1 MTIRRLHLLWCV
13 FAGTGLVLVIAGS
26 FLPWVVSGNIR
37 RSSYAV
43 LGVAGRL
50 GLGDDGPI
58 GMLISVWPIFGV
70 LSMTPLIAA
79 ALRWWRVAGA
89 LGVVVAAGSALVS
102 FGILWIAVG
111 RFGLTVRLDPLGP
124 AVMAAG
130 SLLLLGG
137 GLGLVVRDNSPVR
150 TQNGSTDQ

>member
-1 MTIRRLHLLWCV
+1 MTDRRRRLLWCL

-26 FLPWVVSGNIR
+26 FLPWVVSGSIR

-43 LGVAGRL
+43 FGVAGRL

-58 GMLISVWPIFGV
+58 GMLISVWPLFGV
-70 LSMTPLIAA
+70 LCTTPLIAA
-79 ALRWWRVAGA
+79 ALRWWRTAGA
-89 LGVVVAAGSALVS
+89 LGVVVAVGSALVS

-111 RFGLTVRLDPLGP
+111 RIGLTVRLDPLGP

-130 SLLLLGG
+130 SLLLLSG
-137 GLGLVVRDNSPVR
+137 GLGLVVGNRSPVR
-150 TQNGSTDQ
+150 AQVGST